1 MCRVWGCS
9 ERWIFQGVSGC
20 KMQAG
25 FRAWSFMLEGVFEVK
40 GFRVWGFGPGLLQQQ
55 RDCIWPRVLV
65 GTSEHSRSCNLSF

>member
-40 GFRVWGFGPGLLQQQ
+40 GFRVWGFGPGCFNS
-55 RDCIWPRVLV
+55 R
-65 GTSEHSRSCNLSF
+65 GTAFGLGF